1 LISKTTASLL
11 VNWVTVIHHEA
22 LELEFGVFVTHTGRV
37 AVATYCKN
45 KAIKVQFR
53 LTDNLQ

>member
-1 LISKTTASLL
+1 MISKTTASLL

-22 LELEFGVFVTHTGRV
+22 LELEFGVLVTHRV